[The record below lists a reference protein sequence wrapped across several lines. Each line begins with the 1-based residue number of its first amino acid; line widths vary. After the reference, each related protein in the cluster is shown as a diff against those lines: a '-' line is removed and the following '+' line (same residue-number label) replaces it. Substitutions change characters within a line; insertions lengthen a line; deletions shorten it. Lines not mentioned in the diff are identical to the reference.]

1 MKTLKYALVLIVVT
15 GIRAE
20 SIVKSFQAPGPNN
33 GYYAYGLAWDGEH
46 LWVGEDLNGTIYE
59 IDTSDGSVITS
70 FPGAPQS
77 NHGLAFDGSYL
88 WASSD
93 YHSDYIFKFDL
104 SGNKIDSILNPAGD
118 YSGGMTFDGQYLW
131 VSMYYPNTQPNLLK
145 VDTANG
151 TVVTSI
157 PSPGL
162 QPQGLA
168 WDGTYL
174 WVSMDDN
181 DGDPERVWKLDP
193 ANGDTLLSFPVPT
206 TRPRGLAW
214 DGQYLWLVARGP
226 SGVSGYI
233 YKIDPY
239 ATGNPEISLSTT
251 FHSFGNVL
259 VGDTAYF
266 DLQITNTGG
275 AALSI
280 DSCTLSEEVFFLT
293 ESFPIS
299 IDPGSTY
306 SMTVYFAPDGPGNF
320 TDTLTI
326 YHNAPLQDPQIVALS
341 GVGVYSGPVIHIP
354 ESSHDYGT
362 VRVGAQKRWF
372 MEVENQGNSEL
383 IIDQLTF
390 STGFFFTASSL
401 PISVQPNQSVLVDIW
416 FYPQHS
422 GSHIDTLLVHSNDPL
437 NPEVPVYLSGIG
449 DSTPAPAGEVL
460 WSYQALGSF
469 WQHIRSIKSV
479 ADLTG
484 DGVDEVV
491 AISENDT
498 LYLFNGN
505 GSGTGD
511 VLWRFVA
518 PPVFPGDRSLI
529 GAPDL
534 NGDGKADVIL
544 GTAGADR
551 RVYAISGATGNAFWF
566 YDTHE
571 YGGGGWVYEV
581 SLMPDID
588 GDGIPEVLAGTGDDG
603 YHTGPNRAYCFSG
616 ANGTKLWERPLNAA
630 VFGIRAIGD
639 INGDGISEVAC
650 GTGNS
655 VPSSKKVC
663 LLDGAT
669 GSLLWTFQEPDA
681 VWAVSP
687 LGDINGDGHPDLVEG
702 IMNGQVKARSGS
714 DGSVLWTTNV
724 GGMVINVEIMDDVND
739 NGYPEVLPSGTMSSF
754 FLIDGGTGDVIWAQ
768 SSGHMAFSLYWIPD
782 LDGDGVSE
790 VIGGSGYSHN
800 HIYVFKGQNGNVLWD
815 KEMSGAVESIYFIN
829 SIDLNTS
836 ADVLVGTRD
845 GWIKVLSGGP
855 GPTFVEETEMERQ
868 FRIEISPNP
877 ARNSVILRGIPHD
890 LPVKVALYDA
900 SGRKLN
906 ELSLRSSGGSLPVEL
921 RDFGGRPL
929 PNGVYFVEITGKG
942 IRRTEQ
948 ISVLR

>member
-1 MKTLKYALVLIVVT
+1 MKALRYALVLILLS

-59 IDTSDGSVITS
+59 VDTSDGSVIRS
-70 FPGAPQS
+70 FPGEPQS
-77 NHGLAFDGSYL
+77 NHGLAFDGTYL

-104 SGNKIDSILNPAGD
+104 SGNKIDSIPNPAGD
-118 YSGGMTFDGQYLW
+118 YSGGMTFDGEHLW
-131 VSMYYPNTQPNLLK
+131 VSMYYPNTQPNLFR
-145 VDTANG
+145 VDTATG
-151 TVVTSI
+151 TVVSSI

-168 WDGTYL
+168 WDGAYL

-193 ANGDTLLSFPVPT
+193 SNGDTLLSFPVPT

-251 FHSFGNVL
+251 FHNFGNVL
-259 VGDTAYF
+259 VGDTASF

-275 AALSI
+275 ALLSI
-280 DSCTLSEEVFFLT
+280 DSCTLNEEVFFFD

-299 IDPGSTY
+299 IEPGSTY
-306 SMTVYFAPDGPGNF
+306 SMTVYFAPGSPGTF

-326 YHNAPLQDPQIVALS
+326 YHNAPLQEPQTVTLS
-341 GVGVYSGPVIHIP
+341 GTGLYSGPVINIP
-354 ESSHDYGT
+354 ENSHDYGT
-362 VRVGAQKRWF
+362 VRVGAQKRWY
-372 MEVENQGNSEL
+372 MQVENQGNSEL
-383 IIDQLTF
+383 IIDQLSF
-390 STGFFFTASSL
+390 STGFFFTTSAL
-401 PISVQPNQSVLVDIW
+401 PVTVQPNQSVLIDIW

-422 GSHIDTLLVHSNDPL
+422 GLHADTLLVHSNDPI
-437 NPEVPVYLSGIG
+437 NPEVSVYLSGTG
-449 DSTPAPAGEVL
+449 DSVPAPAGEVL
-460 WSYQALGSF
+460 WSYHATGSI
-469 WQHIRSIKSV
+469 WQHIRSIKSLE
-479 ADLTG
+479 DITG
-484 DGVDEVV
+484 DGIDEVI

-511 VLWRFVA
+511 ALWRFVA

-529 GAPDL
+529 GAPDI

-544 GTAGADR
+544 GTGGADR

-571 YGGGGWVYEV
+571 YGEGGWVYEV
-581 SLMPDID
+581 SLMPDIN

-603 YHTGPNRAYCFSG
+603 YHTGPNRAYCLSG
-616 ANGTKLWERPLNAA
+616 ANGQKLWERPLDAA

-639 INGDGISEVAC
+639 VNGDGIPEVAC

-655 VPSSKKVC
+655 VPSSYKVC

-669 GSLLWTFQEPDA
+669 GSVLWSIQEPDA

-687 LGDINGDGHPDLVEG
+687 LGDINGDGYPDLVEG
-702 IMNGQVKARSGS
+702 IMNGQVKARSGP
-714 DGSVLWTTNV
+714 DGSVLWTRSV
-724 GGMVINVEIMDDVND
+724 GGMVINVEVMEDVNG

-754 FLIDGGTGDVIWAQ
+754 FLIDGGNGDVIWTQ
-768 SSGHMAFSLYWIPD
+768 SSGHMAFCLYWMPD
-782 LDGDGVSE
+782 LDGDGIPE
-790 VIGGSGYSHN
+790 VIGGSGYSFN
-800 HIYVFKGQNGNVLWD
+800 HIYVFKGQNGNIIWD
-815 KEMSGAVESIYFIN
+815 REMSGAVESIYFIN

-836 ADVLVGTRD
+836 AEVLVGTRD
-845 GWIKVLSGGP
+845 GWIQVLSGGP
-855 GPTFVEETEMERQ
+855 GPTSVRERET
-868 FRIEISPNP
+868 FREPRIAISPNP
-877 ARNSVILRGIPHD
+877 ARNSVILSGIPAHQP
-890 LPVKVALYDA
+890 LEVALYDA
-900 SGRKLN
+900 AGRKLK
-906 ELSLRSSGGSLPVEL
+906 ELILKPVGGKAAVELLDSGGHS
-921 RDFGGRPL
+921 L
-929 PNGVYFVEITGKG
+929 PNGIYFLEIRGKG
-942 IRRTEQ
+942 IHRTER
-948 ISVLR
+948 IGVLR

>member
-1 MKTLKYALVLIVVT
+1 MKALRYALVLSLVS

-46 LWVGEDLNGTIYE
+46 LWVGEDFNGTVYE
-59 IDTSDGSVITS
+59 VDTSDGSVITS

-77 NHGLAFDGSYL
+77 NHGLAFDGTFL

-104 SGNKIDSILNPAGD
+104 SGDKIDSIPNPAGD
-118 YSGGMTFDGQYLW
+118 YSGGMTFDGEYLW
-131 VSMYYPNTQPNLLK
+131 VSMYYPNTQPNLLR
-145 VDTANG
+145 VDTASG
-151 TVVTSI
+151 TVVSSI

-168 WDGTYL
+168 WDGQYL

-193 ANGDTLLSFPVPT
+193 SNGDTLLSFPVPT

-239 ATGNPEISLSTT
+239 GAGNPEISISTT
-251 FHSFGNVL
+251 FHNFGNVL
-259 VGDTAYF
+259 VGDTASF

-275 AALSI
+275 ALLSI
-280 DSCTLSEEVFFLT
+280 DSCTLNEEAFFFDENL
-293 ESFPIS
+293 PIS
-299 IDPGSTY
+299 IEPGSTY
-306 SMTVYFAPDGPGNF
+306 SMTIYFAPGSPGTF

-326 YHNAPLQDPQIVALS
+326 YHNAPLQEPQAVTLS
-341 GVGVYSGPVIHIP
+341 GTGLFSGPVINIP
-354 ESSHDYGT
+354 ENSHDYGII
-362 VRVGAQKRWF
+362 RVGAQKRWY
-372 MEVENQGNSEL
+372 MQVENQGNSEL
-383 IIDQLTF
+383 IIDQLSF
-390 STGFFFTASSL
+390 STGFFFTTSAL
-401 PISVQPNQSVLVDIW
+401 PITIQPNQVLQIDIW
-416 FYPQHS
+416 FCPQLSGLHS
-422 GSHIDTLLVHSNDPL
+422 DTLRVHSNDPL
-437 NPEVPVYLSGIG
+437 NPEVPVYLSGTG
-449 DSTPAPAGEVL
+449 DSMPTPAGEVL
-460 WSYQALGSF
+460 WSYHATGSI
-469 WQHIRSIKSV
+469 WQHIRSIKSLE
-479 ADLTG
+479 DITG
-484 DGVDEVV
+484 DGIDEVI

-544 GTAGADR
+544 GTGGGDR

-581 SLMPDID
+581 SLMPDLN
-588 GDGIPEVLAGTGDDG
+588 GDGIPEVLAGAGDDG
-603 YHTGPNRAYCFSG
+603 YHTGPNRAYCLSG
-616 ANGTKLWERPLNAA
+616 ANGAKLWERPLNAA

-639 INGDGISEVAC
+639 VNGDGIPEVAC

-655 VPSSKKVC
+655 TPSSKKVC

-669 GSLLWTFQEPDA
+669 GSVLWSIQESDA
-681 VWAVSP
+681 VWAVGP
-687 LGDINGDGHPDLVEG
+687 LGDINGDGYPDLVEG
-702 IMNGQVKARSGS
+702 IMDGQVKARSGH
-714 DGSVLWTTNV
+714 DGSVLWTRSV
-724 GGMVINVEIMDDVND
+724 GDMVINVEVMDDVNG

-754 FLIDGGTGDVIWAQ
+754 FLIDGGNGDVIWAQ
-768 SSGHMAFSLYWIPD
+768 SSGHMAFGLYWMPD
-782 LDGDGVSE
+782 LDGDGIPE
-790 VIGGSGYSHN
+790 VIGGSGYTFN
-800 HIYVFKGQNGNVLWD
+800 HIYVFKGQNGNIIWD
-815 KEMSGAVESIYFIN
+815 REMSGAVESIYFIN

-845 GWIKVLSGGP
+845 GWIQVLSGGP
-855 GPTFVEETEMERQ
+855 GPTSVEEMETNMESRVC
-868 FRIEISPNP
+868 ILPNP
-877 ARNSVILRGIPHD
+877 TRNSVILSGIPAD
-890 LPVKVALYDA
+890 LPLKVALYDA
-900 SGRKLN
+900 TGRKLN
-906 ELSLRSSGGSLPVEL
+906 GLILRPTGGNVAVEL
-921 RDFGGRPL
+921 LDSNGRPL
-929 PNGVYFVEITGKG
+929 SNGIYFLEIRGKG
-942 IRRTEQ
+942 FHRAER
-948 ISVLR
+948 ISILR